1 MTAEKWFL
9 GFLKKYKWLMVL
21 GLVMTTV
28 ISVLAI
34 VNPHISGLIVDDVIK
49 GGNYDELPYLAAIL
63 IGVTAV
69 RSVLRFFYQVVFETC
84 SQGVLYEMRD
94 TVYRKFMQEDF
105 AFYNMERTGDL
116 MSRQTGDMDAV
127 RHFVAYVIYAVYEN
141 VLLLIFAIIK
151 KYKVKYKIV
160 TGEIMDKLNGKFP
173 KTLPLSEQGKFIIG
187 YYQQTQDFYKKK
199 EDKEI

>member
-69 RSVLRFFYQVVFETC
+69 RSVLRF
-84 SQGVLYEMRD
+84 SIR
-94 TVYRKFMQEDF
+94 
-105 AFYNMERTGDL
+105 
-116 MSRQTGDMDAV
+116 
-127 RHFVAYVIYAVYEN
+127 
-141 VLLLIFAIIK
+141 
-151 KYKVKYKIV
+151 
-160 TGEIMDKLNGKFP
+160 
-173 KTLPLSEQGKFIIG
+173 
-187 YYQQTQDFYKKK
+187 
-199 EDKEI
+199 

>member
-105 AFYNMERTGDL
+105 AFYNRERTGDL

-127 RHFVAYVIYAVYEN
+127 RHFVAYVIYAVY
-141 VLLLIFAIIK
+141 
-151 KYKVKYKIV
+151 
-160 TGEIMDKLNGKFP
+160 GG
-173 KTLPLSEQGKFIIG
+173 
-187 YYQQTQDFYKKK
+187 
-199 EDKEI
+199 

>member
-1 MTAEKWFL
+1 
-9 GFLKKYKWLMVL
+9 MVL

-94 TVYRKFMQEDF
+94 TVYRKNH
-105 AFYNMERTGDL
+105 YNCKNKKQNIL
-116 MSRQTGDMDAV
+116 
-127 RHFVAYVIYAVYEN
+127 IYCIYN
-141 VLLLIFAIIK
+141 IGNKMPYGIH
-151 KYKVKYKIV
+151 V
-160 TGEIMDKLNGKFP
+160 TG
-173 KTLPLSEQGKFIIG
+173 LS
-187 YYQQTQDFYKKK
+187 
-199 EDKEI
+199 